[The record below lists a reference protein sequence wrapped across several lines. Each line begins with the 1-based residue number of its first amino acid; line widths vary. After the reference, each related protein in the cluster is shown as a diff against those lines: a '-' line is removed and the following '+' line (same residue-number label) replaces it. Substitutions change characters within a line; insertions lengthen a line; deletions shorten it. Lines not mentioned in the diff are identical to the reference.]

1 MEECTKIA
9 FFCSNFASEYIRERP
24 TYMYLYI
31 ITFIMMKETSKKY
44 IAKMSCNEM
53 NHTEG
58 GYTLPEVVVVGSK
71 KNFENNVG
79 EVYRD
84 LGTDAAIGLVLN
96 YCYYNFLVF

>member
-9 FFCSNFASEYIRERP
+9 FFCRNFASAYIRERP

-44 IAKMSCNEM
+44 IAEMSCNEM
-53 NHTEG
+53 KRTEG
-58 GYTLPEVVVVGSK
+58 GYTLQ
-71 KNFENNVG
+71 NFENNVG